1 MEAGRS
7 APPEALDTTST
18 PGKSTLGGPLGGLLV
33 SPSKPVAARR
43 GQWRLSR
50 GLHWH
55 AALPQ
60 DAACLRTGVV
70 WRRTTSHC
78 SSSDAGP
85 PAPKMDAPAR
95 VQRLDEARGSGR
107 CRWRMRTTP
116 ASQTGLC
123 SVLMASSVKNS
134 RFSEEHRTTESHDGP
149 GRAPGLA
156 RGTATPRRAEYSGL
170 HCTELDPLLGRRQIT
185 VKSRPARVAVLMLI
199 SVFNALP
206 RRSSVILRSGSPMC
220 RPSFLAVDAFVH
232 DPNSRFPPSAI
243 DPYDGSTG
251 KTDSQQPASR
261 TRSGSGFVSRCLYQR
276 PVCLLRLRQPCV
288 CSPAEPV
295 INLSCA
301 VLLVAITQ
309 IAGGSRAVWGQP
321 PIPRGA
327 GAGESASMWAGMGG
341 GGC

>member
-1 MEAGRS
+1 MSQDWSRLEEDDLTLQLLRRWPSRTEDGCPR
-7 APPEALDTTST
+7 
-18 PGKSTLGGPLGGLLV
+18 PGS
-33 SPSKPVAARR
+33 
-43 GQWRLSR
+43 
-50 GLHWH
+50 
-55 AALPQ
+55 
-60 DAACLRTGVV
+60 
-70 WRRTTSHC
+70 
-78 SSSDAGP
+78 
-85 PAPKMDAPAR
+85 
-95 VQRLDEARGSGR
+95 RLDEARGSGQ

-156 RGTATPRRAEYSGL
+156 RGTATPRPLDGAEYSGL

-321 PIPRGA
+321 PIPLVQANRRQCGRG
-327 GAGESASMWAGMGG
+327 WG